1 MFTVFS
7 KRAFAFGEGI
17 TRSNPEAKHVEVR
30 ANAFTSVP
38 DWVENDR
45 MFNMALKDRLLYIVN
60 QGNANQIENDA
71 ADKGANSGA
80 SYTSE
85 EDAYK
90 AELKA
95 MNRSELEQRAGEL
108 GVEVEDNEPLGKLR
122 NKIFAAYVNQAE

>member
-38 DWVENDR
+38 DWVKNDR
-45 MFNMALKDRLLYIVN
+45 LFNMAVKDNLLYIVN
-60 QGNANQIENDA
+60 QGNANQIENAA
-71 ADKGANSGA
+71 ADAGVNSGA
-80 SYTSE
+80 SYTSD

-95 MNRSELEQRAGEL
+95 LNRSELEQRADEL
-108 GVEVEDNEPLGKLR
+108 GLEVEDNESLAKIR

>member
-17 TRSNPEAKHVEVR
+17 TRNNPEAKHVEVR

-38 DWVENDR
+38 DWVKNDR

-71 ADKGANSGA
+71 ADDGANSGA

-95 MNRSELEQRAGEL
+95 MNRAELEQRAGEL